1 MTLVDSENSLSAVFQ
16 VQAESHSTYNLTIK
30 LYCPVCRST
39 HLVKNG
45 FRPRMNGP
53 VQQLECMNKECPAF
67 HPSYPR
73 HGKQFTISTSGEMQS
88 LIKDEIQRAY
98 DSLYHHS
105 VRGTE
110 IARTTEMSDAWVSFL
125 RKELDDVITRGLKR
139 DEQIQPFCLVTT
151 PTGDE
156 AASVDETFFK
166 IKNKTV
172 YVIIIRGYLS
182 RKVLAIFSSW
192 SRKEADIAAAFQEA
206 EKNCQKPILMMTA
219 DAWGATELMIRHLNR
234 PITLIMHRH
243 KRPYDK
249 AVIERIEYKPEQN
262 LRIITQIGVSTDIF
276 RTRATHAAHYLQ
288 RSEPIQVPIKEPRP
302 KGRPKGMKDKNPR
315 KRKNQL
321 IEPPLHLAE
330 SADTEE
336 EDSQK
341 KNVGE
346 RDSSEFLP

>member
-1 MTLVDSENSLSAVFQ
+1 MTLVDSDNSLSAIFQ
-16 VQAESHSTYNLTIK
+16 IQAESHSTYNLNIK
-30 LYCPVCRST
+30 LYCPVCQST

-45 FRPRMNGP
+45 FRPRINGS

-67 HPSYPR
+67 HASYPL
-73 HGKQFTISTSGEMQS
+73 HGKQFTISTSGEMQY

-105 VRGTE
+105 VRSTE
-110 IARTTEMSDAWVSFL
+110 VARTTEMSDAWVSFL
-125 RKELDDVITRGLKR
+125 RKELDAVITRGLKR
-139 DEQIQPFCLVTT
+139 DEQIQPFCLVSS
-151 PTGDE
+151 PTADE

-182 RKVLAIFSSW
+182 RKVLAIFTSF
-192 SRKEADIAAAFQEA
+192 SRKESDIAAAFQEA
-206 EKNCQKPILMMTA
+206 EKNCQKPIQIMTA

-262 LRIITQIGVSTDIF
+262 IRMVTQIGVSTDIF

-288 RSEPIQVPIKEPRP
+288 RSEPLQVPIKESRP
-302 KGRPKGMKDKNPR
+302 KGRPKGMKDKKPR
-315 KRKNQL
+315 KRKNQNS
-321 IEPPLHLAE
+321 ETTHLPSE
-330 SADTEE
+330 SAETND
-336 EDSQK
+336 DSQK
-341 KNVGE
+341 KSADE
-346 RDSSEFLP
+346 RDSF